1 MLPTTIYREE
11 SREES
16 RVRESDKSEI
26 ERVGNLLL

>member
-16 RVRESDKSEI
+16 RERESDKSEI